1 VELDEEGGG
10 VGFWD
15 GVEDAFDS
23 IAEANVL
30 PIGIVANLA
39 KIGDD
44 PVGAI
49 TGIGGLLSPSLGF
62 ATTLPEMFSAEPNIS
77 GAGGLP
83 VFAATL
89 ATLKQMR
96 DQCGTGEPDQG
107 GDFNTGK
114 NEFQLIADM
123 MGSAHTPDT
132 WQGAASEA
140 YGKANDHQQHR
151 ANAMAD
157 TDAKLH
163 ETLATEAGQVADTR
177 QTLDA
182 CIRFIN
188 TCIPIA
194 TALAATKFGTP
205 VSYGFQ
211 IQTSEPVLALAG
223 ASLQSLS
230 DEALKNTAEVLLATG
245 LYGAVGAD
253 NGAAPSGVGQQLK
266 VVTADLRRVSD
277 DQHLIASKI
286 ESAGQTTAGTAA
298 NVSTTHG
305 TVCESTSA
313 ALSGAVESRTATVAI
328 MKNRSERLA
337 AGLQAAATQY
347 DRVDGQERGTLD
359 RHLPPR

>member
-1 VELDEEGGG
+1 M
-10 VGFWD
+10 GFWD

-23 IAEANVL
+23 VAEANVL

-62 ATTLPEMFSAEPNIS
+62 VTTLPEMFSAEPNIS

-123 MGSAHTPDT
+123 LGSAHTPDT
-132 WQGAASEA
+132 WQGAASAA

-151 ANAMAD
+151 ANDMAD
-157 TDAKLH
+157 TDAKLQQ
-163 ETLATEAGQVADTR
+163 TLATEAGQVADTR

-205 VSYGFQ
+205 ASYGYQ
-211 IQTSEPVLALAG
+211 IQASEPVLALAHS
-223 ASLQSLS
+223 SLQSLS
-230 DEALKNTAEVLLATG
+230 GDVLKNTAEVELAAG
-245 LYGAVGAD
+245 LYGAIGAD
-253 NGAAPSGVGQQLK
+253 NGAATSGVGPQLK
-266 VVTADLRRVSD
+266 VVTADLRRVSG

-286 ESAGQTTAGTAA
+286 ASTSQTTAGTAA
-298 NVSTTHG
+298 NVSKTHG
-305 TVCESTSA
+305 TVCTSTSG
-313 ALSGAVESRTATVAI
+313 ALSDAVTARAATVTI
-328 MKNRSERLA
+328 MKNRSERLST
-337 AGLQAAATQY
+337 GLKAAATRY
-347 DRVDGQERGTLD
+347 DTID
-359 RHLPPR
+359 RQGREELQGDVHPR